1 MYCNNIITC
10 MTHSCINV
18 SKAYPKIT
26 DIVPQ
31 KGQNDS
37 KIVIFVLAIVYD
49 VISYSVWSVSTHCY
63 IIYVNDCYTRL
74 LTTNTT

>member
-1 MYCNNIITC
+1 

-49 VISYSVWSVSTHCY
+49 VISYSVWSVILIVISFMSMTVISAY
-63 IIYVNDCYTRL
+63 
-74 LTTNTT
+74 

>member
-1 MYCNNIITC
+1 MYDILVYKRVKTC
-10 MTHSCINV
+10 
-18 SKAYPKIT
+18 PKIT

-49 VISYSVWSVSTHCY
+49 VIFYSV
-63 IIYVNDCYTRL
+63 
-74 LTTNTT
+74 